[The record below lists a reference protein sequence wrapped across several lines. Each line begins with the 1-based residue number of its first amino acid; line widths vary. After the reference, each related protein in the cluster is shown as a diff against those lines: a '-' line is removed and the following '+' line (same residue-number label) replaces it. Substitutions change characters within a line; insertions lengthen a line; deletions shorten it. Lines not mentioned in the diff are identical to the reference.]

1 MIYSD
6 GDLRNA
12 LEAGALVIA
21 PRPARSQFSTSAV
34 DLRLDSRFNV
44 FDAPPDGTEI
54 VVHAATANAEA
65 VAQRYGRAV
74 NVPSGSH
81 IDIPP
86 KAFALAYTLGAGIR
100 ASQPGGAGGRQEFHC
115 PSGPVDTPERPDHTR
130 PAFAAISGW
139 KSLMSAHSY
148 VVCIPGCRIC
158 QLIIEE
164 LKNLPED
171 ELQSRFQNQSPC

>member
-6 GDLRNA
+6 GDLRKA

-86 KAFALAYTLGAGIR
+86 KAFALAYTLEQVSVPLNLAARVEGKSSIARLGLSIHQSAPTIHAGFRGHIR
-100 ASQPGGAGGRQEFHC
+100 LEIANIGPFVCRLHPGMQ
-115 PSGPVDTPERPDHTR
+115 
-130 PAFAAISGW
+130 
-139 KSLMSAHSY
+139 
-148 VVCIPGCRIC
+148 IC

-171 ELQSRFQNQSPC
+171 ELQSRFQNQSPF